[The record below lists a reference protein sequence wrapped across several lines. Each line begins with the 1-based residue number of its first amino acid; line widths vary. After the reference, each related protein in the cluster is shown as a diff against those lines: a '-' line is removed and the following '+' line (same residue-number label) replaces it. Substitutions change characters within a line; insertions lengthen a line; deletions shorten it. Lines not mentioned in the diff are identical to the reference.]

1 MSTKRSYSEDPYAPV
16 GNDGYNFHTDYNTPY
31 NFFELNLKRYT
42 IKATHI
48 VAKSYPVEYPIT
60 FNLSALTPYGE
71 RILIADRINSTD
83 FENGN
88 YAYFP
93 LKKPTN
99 IVSTKLQMTGRRMTK
114 VGKHYN
120 DWALEIFFFDIFGT
134 LYNGTYTEKL
144 SSPEVINDFDESII
158 LATLFMDCF

>member
-1 MSTKRSYSEDPYAPV
+1 M
-16 GNDGYNFHTDYNTPY
+16 
-31 NFFELNLKRYT
+31 NLKRYT

-48 VAKSYPVEYPIT
+48 VAKSYPVLYPIT

-144 SSPEVINDFDESII
+144 SSPKLLMILMNPSFLQLYLWIVFNNLNKDSFSTLKLSIFKSLSHI
-158 LATLFMDCF
+158 